1 MYSTQLSHGLDQLGD
16 HYDPIIIIGGPWGSQ
31 PRLGRDVTS
40 FDNST
45 WEMMHGLLDTVQ
57 AIHYPSQIV
66 SAHKEPDD
74 KAQILHRYIS
84 VGNILITDDER

>member
-31 PRLGRDVTS
+31 PRLGRDVKS

-57 AIHYPSQIV
+57 ALFTVQVELFQLTKNLTTKRKYCTVI
-66 SAHKEPDD
+66 SA
-74 KAQILHRYIS
+74 
-84 VGNILITDDER
+84 